1 MSHLNETDD
10 RLRGCGE
17 KREKKIK
24 RQGRERTSRREES
37 ALGRGNR
44 NTMSYRLFFFAV
56 SRDMQN
62 FYNQKS
68 HLGPC
73 IGSPVLTTG
82 PLKKSQRHIDF
93 CVHTYTPVHIHI
105 LISER
110 KGDSQRKMDLGLLKS
125 FLSPPT
131 IDING
136 SNNI

>member
-1 MSHLNETDD
+1 MSHLNERED
-10 RLRGCGE
+10 RLRGCG
-17 KREKKIK
+17 KRRENKIK
-24 RQGRERTSRREES
+24 RQGRERTSRRGGVS
-37 ALGRGNR
+37 AMKGKQEHYVTQTFFLPYPETCRISTTR
-44 NTMSYRLFFFAV
+44 NHTWA
-56 SRDMQN
+56 
-62 FYNQKS
+62 
-68 HLGPC
+68 P

-110 KGDSQRKMDLGLLKS
+110 KGDSQRKMDLGLL
-125 FLSPPT
+125 FPPT